1 MHVALIA
8 HSRHPISEPFAGGLE
23 SMTWNLSRQLARR
36 GHRVSVF
43 APPGSD
49 PVPGVEFLQ
58 VDPLMVDTTSPT
70 DLSTADGRRRQVHHR
85 YRQVMVQLGRRRDI
99 DVVHNNSLHHLPL
112 AMAGAAL
119 APTVTTLHT
128 PPLPWMESA
137 IEVMDRSR
145 STFVAVSEHTARAWS
160 RTVAPEVVPNGVDT
174 RAWTPGPGGEELV
187 WSGRMVPEKAPH
199 LAVEIARRAGMP
211 LRLAGPVSDPAYFEH
226 RIRPQLGGGVSYL
239 GHLHARELAELVG
252 SSAAALVTPDWDEPY
267 GLVAAEALA
276 CGTPVAG
283 FLRGGLREVVAPHVG
298 RLLPPGDVDAVA
310 RVLPAVVRLSRR
322 DCREH
327 AVRHC
332 SLDVMVD
339 RYLHLYTKAIAPPE
353 RAPRDASSPVTAPP
367 GAAPPD
373 AA

>member
-8 HSRHPISEPFAGGLE
+8 HSRHPIREPFAGGLE
-23 SMTWNLSRQLARR
+23 SMTWNLSRKLATR
-36 GHRVSVF
+36 GHQVSVF
-43 APPGSD
+43 ASPGSD
-49 PVPGVEFLQ
+49 PVPGVEFLP
-58 VDPLMVDTTSPT
+58 VDPLMVDTTVPT
-70 DLSTADGRRRQVHHR
+70 GVFAADDRRRRVHHT

-112 AMAGAAL
+112 AMAGAVL

-145 STFVAVSEHTARAWS
+145 SAFVAVSEHTARAWS
-160 RTVAPEVVPNGVDT
+160 HAVAPEVVPNGVDT
-174 RAWTPGPGGEELV
+174 QAWTPGPGGEELV

-199 LAVEIARRAGMP
+199 LAIEIARRAGMP
-211 LRLAGPVSDPAYFEH
+211 LRLAGPVSDPDYFEH

-239 GHLHARELAELVG
+239 GHLHAAELAALLG
-252 SSAAALVTPDWDEPY
+252 SSVAALVTPDWDEPY

-283 FLRGGLREVVAPHVG
+283 FRRGGLPEVVAQQVG

-310 RVLPAVVRLSRR
+310 KALPAVVGLSRR

-327 AVRHC
+327 AVRYC

-339 RYLHLYTKAIAPPE
+339 RYLHVYTRAIAPPGT
-353 RAPRDASSPVTAPP
+353 ASRDAASAVAATA